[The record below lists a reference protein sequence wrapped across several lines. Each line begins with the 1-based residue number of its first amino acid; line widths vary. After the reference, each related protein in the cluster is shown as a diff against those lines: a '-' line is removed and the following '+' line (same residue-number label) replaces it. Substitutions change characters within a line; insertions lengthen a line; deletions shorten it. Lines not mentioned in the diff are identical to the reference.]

1 MGIGGHSSTS
11 VAGSPGP
18 ENTVYA
24 TVSQGSLLLPPGL
37 EVPMSSGTWVC
48 RAGPLAWPDE
58 RRIIASRVSGHGS
71 QDKGIEAG
79 PGSRE
84 EGSPGLCVAAIP
96 ASPSTPV
103 SCGFPLGREGGGVED
118 WVDAFLQ
125 CFLF

>member
-18 ENTVYA
+18 ENMVYA

-37 EVPMSSGTWVC
+37 EVPMSSGSAEQVPWLGQTK
-48 RAGPLAWPDE
+48 GESLPLTFQVMAVKTRELKQGLGAWEGGVTQALCDCDSSFPFNT
-58 RRIIASRVSGHGS
+58 S
-71 QDKGIEAG
+71 Q
-79 PGSRE
+79 PWL
-84 EGSPGLCVAAIP
+84 SPGV
-96 ASPSTPV
+96 
-103 SCGFPLGREGGGVED
+103 GGRQRVED